1 MLISFNTAITSLF
14 FMLHSF
20 GKRVPGD
27 GNTAA
32 AQMAYALS
40 EASFIYPITPATTM
54 GELVDAWIAQ
64 GKKNV
69 WGNPVHLQM
78 MQSEGGACAAVH
90 GATSAGAV
98 TSTFTASQG
107 LLLMIPDLYK
117 IAGEYCPAVVH
128 VTARSLALGGLSIY
142 NDHGDVY
149 CARSTNMP
157 MLCSNGVQEAHD
169 FAAIAH
175 LTTIKTGLPILHFFD
190 GFRTSHEINTYEE
203 IEYDI
208 LRKLVDE
215 QGLARIRAKSLNP
228 EHPCIRGT
236 IVGPEYVWQGAEKP
250 IKAYGNLDQEIEKMM
265 DRLGDLTGRHYKP
278 IQYVGTPN
286 DEYAIVML
294 GSGNDTVEEYVRTHP
309 GCGIGLL
316 KIHLYRPFKASRILE
331 ALPTSV
337 KRVCVMDKVRD
348 ITGVREPLYLDICAA
363 LQNQRNCEIIG
374 GRYGIGS
381 KDFAPQHVE
390 AVVKNL
396 VQPIAKDGFT
406 VGIPNPETELPVGA
420 PKDHL
425 PSSTKQ
431 CLFWGLGAD
440 GTVGANKQAIKLIV
454 SNTKMYGQAYFAYD
468 AHKSGGLTMSHL
480 RFGESPIDAPYY
492 VQQADYIACHNPAY
506 LKKFDM
512 IKALKQNGTF
522 VVNIDA
528 NTDFNQAFP
537 ASMRKRLAEL
547 NAKVYYIDATAL
559 SYKLGIPGRINM
571 IMQTVFFGLAGV
583 MPADKCIPLLKASI
597 AKQYARKG
605 KDVISKNQAAVD
617 SALEGIHELKY
628 DRNEWLSLTPEEKHE
643 ATGFDKIIQYSIEN
657 RGEEISVDEI
667 TDYTYVPAGT
677 GKKEKRGVAVVVPQW
692 DHKKCVQCNTCAML
706 CPHAVIR
713 PYLLTEAETQGLTT
727 IKAKGKELKGLNFR
741 IQISPMDCTGCGV
754 CANACPAKCL
764 TMVPIAKVRDQEI
777 KNVEICNAATNKGHL
792 VDPTKNFKNAQFQ
805 LPLLEFNGAC
815 PGCGE
820 PAIMKLLTQLYGDQL
835 YLAAATG
842 CDLVWGATYPF
853 NPWCTNEKGHG
864 PAWANSLFED
874 NAEFG
879 YGMFHG
885 VIARRNQ
892 LKPVI
897 NRLLD
902 NGKVSGE
909 CARLLKELLQVY
921 DSKKSIPIADKL
933 QPLVKALPD
942 GDDDVLRLKANAD
955 VLAQKTVWLMGGD
968 GWAYDIGY
976 GGLDHVMA
984 SGQNIKCIVLDT
996 EVYSNTGGQCSKAT
1010 QRAAVANFA
1019 AAGYP
1024 KAKKDLGAI
1033 AITYRNIY
1041 VASTCILAD
1050 PAHALKCL
1058 VEAEEYDGPALIIN
1072 YSPCIN
1078 HGVKKGLGITPTHCK
1093 DLLKAGYLILYR
1105 YDPRRVAQ
1113 GKPGLQLDSKEP
1125 KYDLTPEKRENRFAA
1140 LADLFPEEAKV
1151 KYPLLLEDLKTRYN
1165 YYLTLS
1171 KQK

>member
-1 MLISFNTAITSLF
+1 MIAITSLF
-14 FMLHSF
+14 LMLKHF

-40 EASFIYPITPATTM
+40 ETSFIYPITPATTM

-78 MQSEGGACAAVH
+78 MQSEAGACAAVH
-90 GATSAGAV
+90 GATSAGTV

-203 IEYDI
+203 IDYDV

-215 QGLARIRAKSLNP
+215 QGLAKIRARALNP
-228 EHPCIRGT
+228 EHPIIRGT
-236 IVGPEYVWQGAEKP
+236 IIGPEYVWQAAEKP
-250 IKAYGNLDQEIEKMM
+250 IRVYGNLDDEIESMM
-265 DRLGDLTGRHYKP
+265 DRFGALVGRKYKP
-278 IQYVGTPN
+278 IQYIGTPD
-286 DEYAIVML
+286 DEYAVVML
-294 GSGNDTVEEYVRTHP
+294 GSGNDTVEEYIKTHP
-309 GCGIGLL
+309 GCKIGLL
-316 KIHLYRPFKASRILE
+316 KVHLYRPFKAQRILN
-331 ALPTSV
+331 ALPVSV

-348 ITGVREPLYLDICAA
+348 ITGVREPLYLDVCAA
-363 LQNQRNCEIIG
+363 LQNHRNCEIIG

-381 KDFAPQHVE
+381 KDFAPQHVD
-390 AVVKNL
+390 AVMKNL
-396 VQPIAKDGFT
+396 VAPICKDGFT
-406 VGIPNPETELPVGA
+406 VGIPNPETELPVGP
-420 PKDHL
+420 PKDNL

-454 SNTKMYGQAYFAYD
+454 SNTKLYGQAYFAYD
-468 AHKSGGLTMSHL
+468 AHKSGGLTTSHL

-512 IKALKQNGTF
+512 VHSLKQNGTF
-522 VVNIDA
+522 VVNIAADT
-528 NTDFNQAFP
+528 NFEEAFP
-537 ASMRKRLAEL
+537 NSLKKKLAEK
-547 NAKVYYIDATAL
+547 NAKVYYVDATAL

-571 IMQTVFFGLAGV
+571 IMQTVFFGLAQV
-583 MPADKCIPLLKASI
+583 IPTEKCIPLLKQSI

-605 KDVISKNQAAVD
+605 KEVISKNQAAVD
-617 SALEGIHELKY
+617 EALQGIHELKY
-628 DRNEWLSLTPEEKHE
+628 DRSKWLAVTPEPKEEK
-643 ATGFDKIIQYSIEN
+643 TGFDKIIQASLEN
-657 RGEEISVDEI
+657 RGDEISVDDI
-667 TDYTYVPAGT
+667 SDYTYAPAGT
-677 GKKEKRGVAVVVPQW
+677 AKKEKRGVAVYVPAW
-692 DHKKCVQCNTCAML
+692 DSKKCVQCNTCSIC

-713 PYLLTEAETQGLTT
+713 PYLLTEAETHGLTT
-727 IKAKGKELKGLNFR
+727 LKAKGKELKGLNFR

-754 CANACPAKCL
+754 CADACPAKAL
-764 TMVPIAKVRDQEI
+764 TMVPIGKVLEQEK
-777 KNVEICNAATNKGHL
+777 KNFETCEAATNKGHL
-792 VDPTKNFKNAQFQ
+792 VKPTNVRNSQFQ
-805 LPLLEFNGAC
+805 LPLLEYNGAC

-820 PAIMKLLTQLYGDQL
+820 PAIIKLLTQLYGDQL
-835 YLAAATG
+835 YLTAATG
-842 CDLVWGATYPF
+842 CDLIWSATYPF
-853 NPWCTNEKGHG
+853 NAYCANERGHG
-864 PAWANSLFED
+864 PAWANSLFEE

-879 YGMFHG
+879 YGVYNA
-885 VIARRNQ
+885 VIARREQ
-892 LKPVI
+892 VKPVI
-897 NRLLD
+897 ERLLSG
-902 NGKVSGE
+902 NKVTGE
-909 CARLLKELLQVY
+909 CATLLRQLLDHY
-921 DSKKSIPIADKL
+921 HDKKQTAEISWKL
-933 QPLVKALPD
+933 QPLIKALPD
-942 GDDDVLRLKANAD
+942 DNGDLTRLKSNAD
-955 VLAQKTVWLMGGD
+955 VLAEKTVWIMGGD

-976 GGLDHVMA
+976 GGLDHVLA
-984 SGQNIKCIVLDT
+984 SGQNVKVIVLDT

-1024 KAKKDLGAI
+1024 KAKKDLAAI
-1033 AITYRNIY
+1033 AITYKNIY
-1041 VASTCILAD
+1041 TASTCIVAN

-1058 VEAEEYDGPALIIN
+1058 IEAEEYDGPALVIN

-1078 HGVKKGLGITPTHCK
+1078 HGVKKGLGVTPHHCQ
-1093 DLLKAGYLILYR
+1093 DLVRDGYIVLFR
-1105 YDPRRVAQ
+1105 YDPRRVKE
-1113 GKPGLQLDSKEP
+1113 GKPGLQLDSKQP
-1125 KYDLTPEKRENRFAA
+1125 KWDLTPLTKLENRFAS
-1140 LADLFPEEAKV
+1140 LADLYPKEAKI
-1151 KYPLLLEDLKTRYN
+1151 KYPQLQQDLKDRYN
-1165 YYLTLS
+1165 YYLDLS
-1171 KQK
+1171 KKK

>member
-1 MLISFNTAITSLF
+1 MLRN
-14 FMLHSF
+14 F

-32 AQMAYALS
+32 ASMAYALS

-78 MQSEGGACAAVH
+78 MQSEAGACAAVH
-90 GATSAGAV
+90 GATSAGTLTA
-98 TSTFTASQG
+98 TFTASQG

-169 FAAIAH
+169 LAAIAH

-203 IEYDI
+203 IDYDV

-215 QGLARIRAKSLNP
+215 QGIAKIRARSLNP

-236 IVGPEYVWQGAEKP
+236 IVGPEYVWQGVEKP
-250 IKAYGNLDQEIEKMM
+250 IRVYGTLDQEVESMM
-265 DRLGDLTGRHYKP
+265 DRFGQLTGRHYKP
-278 IQYVGTPN
+278 VQYVGSPD

-294 GSGNDTVEEYVRTHP
+294 GSGNDTVEEYIRSHP
-309 GCGIGLL
+309 GCKIGLV
-316 KIHLYRPFKASRILE
+316 KIHLYRPFKADRILQ
-331 ALPTSV
+331 ALPVSV
-337 KRVCVMDKVRD
+337 KRVCVMDKIRD
-348 ITGVREPLYLDICAA
+348 ITGVREPLYFDVCAA
-363 LQNQRNCEIIG
+363 LQNKRNCEIIG

-390 AVVKNL
+390 SVMKNI
-396 VQPIAKDGFT
+396 VQPIPKDGFT
-406 VGIPNPETELPVGA
+406 VGIPNPETELPVGP

-440 GTVGANKQAIKLIV
+440 GTVGANKEAIKLIV
-454 SNTKMYGQAYFAYD
+454 TNTKLYGQAYFAYD
-468 AHKSGGLTMSHL
+468 AHKSGGLTTSHL

-506 LKKFDM
+506 LQKFDM
-512 IKALKQNGTF
+512 ISALKQNGI
-522 VVNIDA
+522 VVLNIADDTNFDEA
-528 NTDFNQAFP
+528 LP
-537 ASMRKRLAEL
+537 ASMRRRLAEL
-547 NAKVYYIDATAL
+547 NAKVYYIDATAI

-583 MPADKCIPLLKASI
+583 MPPEKCIPLLKQSI

-605 KDVISKNQAAVD
+605 KDVITKNQAAVD
-617 SALEGIHELKY
+617 SALEGIHELNY
-628 DRNEWLSLTPEEKHE
+628 DRQKWLSLTPEVKPQL
-643 ATGFDKIIQYSIEN
+643 TGFDKIIQHSIEN

-677 GKKEKRGVAVVVPQW
+677 SKYEKRGIAVKVPKW
-692 DHKKCVQCNTCAML
+692 DEKKCVQCNTCSFL
-706 CPHAVIR
+706 CPHGVIR
-713 PYLLTEAETQGLTT
+713 PYLLTDSETQGLIT

-741 IQISPMDCTGCGV
+741 IQISPMDCTGCSV
-754 CANACPAKCL
+754 CANACPAKAL
-764 TMVPIAKVRDQEI
+764 SMVQISQLMESEKR
-777 KNVEICNAATNKGHL
+777 NVEICNAATIKGHL
-792 VDPTKNFKNAQFQ
+792 VNPKTVRNSQFQ
-805 LPLLEFNGAC
+805 QPLLEFNGAC

-820 PAIMKLLTQLYGDQL
+820 PAILKLLTQLYGDQL
-835 YLAAATG
+835 FIAAATG

-853 NPWCTNEKGHG
+853 NPWTTNDKGHG

-879 YGMFHG
+879 FGIYHG
-885 VIARRNQ
+885 VQARRRQ
-892 LKPVI
+892 LIPVI
-897 NRLLD
+897 NRLLES
-902 NGKVSGE
+902 NKVSGE
-909 CARLLKELLQVY
+909 CATLFRQLLEVY
-921 DSKKSIPIADKL
+921 ESKDSHPIVEKL
-933 QPLVKALPD
+933 HPLIKALPD
-942 GDDDVLRLKANAD
+942 GDDDILRLKSNAD
-955 VLAQKTVWLMGGD
+955 VLAFKSVWLMGGD

-976 GGLDHVMA
+976 GGLDHVLA
-984 SGQNIKCIVLDT
+984 SGHNIKVVVLDT

-1019 AAGYP
+1019 AAGYA
-1024 KAKKDLGAI
+1024 KCKKDLGAI
-1033 AITYRNIY
+1033 AITYKNIY
-1041 VASTCILAD
+1041 VANTCLLAD
-1050 PAHALKCL
+1050 PNQGLKALI
-1058 VEAEEYDGPALIIN
+1058 EAEEYDGPALIIN
-1072 YSPCIN
+1072 YTPCIN
-1078 HGVKKGLGITPTHCK
+1078 HGVKKGLGSTPSHCK

-1125 KYDLTPEKRENRFAA
+1125 KYDLAPLVKAENRFSA
-1140 LADLFPEEAKV
+1140 LADIYPSEAKV
-1151 KYPLLLEDLKTRYN
+1151 KYPELLDDLQRRYN
-1165 YYLTLS
+1165 YYAQMA
-1171 KQK
+1171 KIIQ